1 MGEIKQTNFRID
13 SDTADN
19 FRRFCEEQGLNQAQ
33 GFDHIMQVVELNRAK
48 VAAPGRTT
56 EIESFEKSVKDIM
69 SAYLNS
75 LEINANAE
83 DRIKEQFSSA
93 LNRKDKVIADL
104 QEKVDNL
111 QILKESAEAAQADAQ
126 KALDDAKD
134 HEKNALEQMD
144 SAKKTAADQERI
156 NTMLTAQLA
165 DATEKLDGYDS
176 LKESEA
182 ALKSEVSELK
192 HKISEDN
199 EVLSHTK
206 EMYEQRLAES
216 QAEKDRAL
224 EELKKDSE
232 NASKAA
238 QAQAELALERAV
250 TSKERELNDQIRKA
264 DKENA
269 RLSAQIE
276 QLTSQAEK
284 ENFRLSTEIKQL
296 QEKIDQMT
304 IQA

>member
-111 QILKESAEAAQADAQ
+111 QILKESADAAQADAQ

-232 NASKAA
+232 NAAKAA

>member
-111 QILKESAEAAQADAQ
+111 QILKESAEAAQADAH

-176 LKESEA
+176 LKKSEA

-232 NASKAA
+232 NAAKAA

>member
-232 NASKAA
+232 NAAKAA

>member
-232 NASKAA
+232 NAAKAA
-238 QAQAELALERAV
+238 QAKAELALERAV